1 MSTTCRHYWAGP
13 AEVLVGRKHE
23 TVDRKSGLI
32 VDFILMTKFTIGL
45 QAQLVVQTQQNMF
58 ALRISDHNPN
68 REWGNINIQAVIIGL
83 YIRFCAT
90 RKLRENISSRVYPV
104 CKTF

>member
-1 MSTTCRHYWAGP
+1 MGESISIQKDDRP
-13 AEVLVGRKHE
+13 ILLVCHN
-23 TVDRKSGLI
+23 TVI
-32 VDFILMTKFTIGL
+32 VNFILMTKFTIGL

-68 REWGNINIQAVIIGL
+68 RGWGNINIQAVIIWL
-83 YIRFCAT
+83 YLRFCAT
-90 RKLRENISSRVYPV
+90 RMLRENISSRVYPV

>member
-1 MSTTCRHYWAGP
+1 
-13 AEVLVGRKHE
+13 
-23 TVDRKSGLI
+23 
-32 VDFILMTKFTIGL
+32 MTKFTIGL

-68 REWGNINIQAVIIGL
+68 RGWGNINIQSVIIGL
-83 YIRFCAT
+83 YLRFCAS

-104 CKTF
+104 CKTFQPSYIISNLVTNMKSTIRVFNFFYFYFIFLAGGGGL